1 MNILILGASGF
12 LGGKLYMALDKEE
25 VKFNILGTCFQSDS
39 TNELLRI
46 DVTNRDEVKCMM
58 TEFNPDVVI
67 WSLMSKTNE
76 KYLIENGLKNILEF
90 FPCEK
95 KMIFISSNAVFH
107 EGNGNYTEDNI
118 PTYKNSTSP
127 ISIYSN
133 AKIDGEKMVQKREN
147 YMIIRPGA
155 ICGKDA
161 TGKWDKRTSQL
172 IDKLENREEI
182 IRTDNLFNTF
192 VEVDELTS
200 AIVKLIDLDYKGVVH
215 LGPKRKESYYNYYKR
230 MAKILN
236 LDDSLIK
243 SNSISAEYAEENGIS
258 IDQSIDTSKSR
269 TLLGDIFTNV

>member
-12 LGGKLYMALDKEE
+12 LGGKLYMALDKE

-107 EGNGNYTEDNI
+107 EANGNYTEDNI

-215 LGPKRKESYYNYYKR
+215 LGPERKESYYNYYKR

-269 TLLGDIFTNV
+269 TLLGDIFS